1 MPYCFSSDRA
11 PDKNCRVKQVV
22 SDYRWGKYPHKTKI
36 KSEQALENISNR
48 LAAIEGGL
56 QDIRQARHHTGT
68 SPSVTP
74 APPTP
79 TETGTVAIQTFEGD
93 VSFSAQ
99 TLRASAAADSTVRQ
113 LHQHD
118 HTSATNIMNTMNSL
132 KHCLNPHKA
141 LTVQETRLPRQTS
154 GLIRPDVDLL
164 PAAFVVALLRR
175 IRGGY
180 SSLTKHYTH

>member
-1 MPYCFSSDRA
+1 
-11 PDKNCRVKQVV
+11 V
-22 SDYRWGKYPHKTKI
+22 SDLRSGEYRRDTKAR
-36 KSEQALENISNR
+36 SEQALENISSR
-48 LAAIEGGL
+48 LTAIEGGL
-56 QDIRQARHHTGT
+56 QDIRQAKHESGT
-68 SPSVTP
+68 PSSVTS

-99 TLRASAAADSTVRQ
+99 SLQASAVADSTVRQ
-113 LHQHD
+113 LHKHD
-118 HTSATNIMNTMNSL
+118 HTSATKIMNTMNSL

-175 IRGGY
+175 IRGGHI
-180 SSLTKHYTH
+180 SI